1 MHSCVCVNSRVRL
14 KRKVQYANVDDDGD
28 DNNNNNNNSNNGN
41 KRRSDIEGTI
51 AQPSVT

>member
-28 DNNNNNNNSNNGN
+28 DNNNNSNNGN

-51 AQPSVT
+51 ARPSVT